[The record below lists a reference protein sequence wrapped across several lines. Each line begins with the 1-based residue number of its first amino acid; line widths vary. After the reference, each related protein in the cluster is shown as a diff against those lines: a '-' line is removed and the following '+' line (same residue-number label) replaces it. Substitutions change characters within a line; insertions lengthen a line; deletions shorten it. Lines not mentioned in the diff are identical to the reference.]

1 MMVSAKD
8 FCGAFAKQWKED
20 AEKNR
25 DAILFAYGDDKRW
38 TEYMLAEKG
47 RPYESSFLRRLL
59 TQPSLGRGLLMGRE
73 WYTLDAVYYEKDG
86 IYQPR
91 GGGPYPDCMQVI
103 IEHENAEDVETEMW
117 KLLMFRSPLKVLIF
131 YDYRHDDKQ
140 TEKKKTWLED
150 KLKTLRCM
158 CNAVDKN
165 WPEARNTEYL
175 FLIGNR
181 DGSKDVPMWRYGIIQ
196 NNGWSGLACLI

>member
-1 MMVSAKD
+1 MVSAKN
-8 FCGAFAKQWKED
+8 FYEAFAEQWRED
-20 AEKNR
+20 VER
-25 DAILFAYGDDKRW
+25 DREAILFAYQDDKRW

-47 RPYESSFLRRLL
+47 RPYECSFLRRLL
-59 TQPSLGRGLLMGRE
+59 TKPSLGQVLWMGRE

-86 IYQPR
+86 TYRPR
-91 GGGPYPDCMQVI
+91 SGGPYPDCMQVI

-131 YDYRHDDKQ
+131 YDYRKDDKQ
-140 TEKKKTWLED
+140 TEKKMRWLED

-158 CNAVDKN
+158 HNAFDKN
-165 WPEARNTEYL
+165 WQEARNTEYL

-181 DGSKDVPMWRYGIIQ
+181 ARQNDVPVWRYGIIR
-196 NNGWSGLACLI
+196 NNGWSGLACLE